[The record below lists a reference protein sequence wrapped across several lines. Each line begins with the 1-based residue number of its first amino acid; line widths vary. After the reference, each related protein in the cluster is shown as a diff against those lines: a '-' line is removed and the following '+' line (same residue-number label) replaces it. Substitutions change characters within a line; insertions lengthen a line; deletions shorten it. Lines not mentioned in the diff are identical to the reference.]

1 MVGYAADMKI
11 TDIRTISVEWPL
23 PSPVYD
29 ANYIMATKPALL
41 VEVETSDG
49 LVGIGEAA
57 HFGGPLVSTRT
68 VIEQELREHL
78 VGEDPRDIERLWEI
92 MHQRAYKH
100 GRGGVVVAAIS
111 GIDIALWD
119 VRGKLAGLPVWRLLG
134 GYRRRVPAYATG
146 GFYAAGKGRAELA
159 AEMQAYV
166 AHGFRAVKMKVG
178 RNSDVEGSPL
188 RAMAHRG
195 ECEVSLA
202 EDLARVRAVRDA
214 IGPDVRLMVD
224 ANGAWDV
231 PTAVRAGRALE
242 PLDVYWLEEPV
253 CPDDVAGSAAV
264 ADKIAIPIAGYET
277 CSYGRHAF
285 RDYIAARA
293 VHFVQPDVAWAGGLS
308 ETLKIAHLAQAW
320 SLPVAPHIHGSAV
333 AVAAAVHL
341 LGALP
346 NGSMAEMVFPAHPL
360 MAELAREPLV
370 VGADGFIELSE
381 RPGLG
386 IDLDPRIVAKY
397 RVQ

>member
-1 MVGYAADMKI
+1 MVGYAAGMKI
-11 TDIRTISVEWPL
+11 TDVRTISVEWPL
-23 PSPVYD
+23 PRPVYD
-29 ANYIMATKPALL
+29 ANYVMATKPALL
-41 VEVETSDG
+41 VEVETSAG
-49 LVGIGEAA
+49 LVGLGEAA

-68 VIEQELREHL
+68 VIEQELRPHI
-78 VGEDPRDIERLWEI
+78 VGEDPRDIERLWET

-100 GRGGVVVAAIS
+100 ARGGLLVAAIS

-119 VRGKLAGLPVWRLLG
+119 LRGKLAGMPVWRLLG

-146 GFYAAGKGRAELA
+146 GFYAEGKGRAELA
-159 AEMQAYV
+159 AEMRAYV

-195 ECEVSLA
+195 VCEVSLA
-202 EDLARVRAVRDA
+202 EDLARVRAVREA
-214 IGPDVRLMVD
+214 IGPDVRLMID

-242 PLDVYWLEEPV
+242 PLDVYWFEEPV
-253 CPDDVAGSAAV
+253 CPDDVAGSAVV
-264 ADKIAIPIAGYET
+264 ADKVAIPIAGYET
-277 CSYGRHAF
+277 CSYGRYAF

-293 VHFVQPDVAWAGGLS
+293 IHFVQPDVAWAGGLS
-308 ETLKIAHLAQAW
+308 ETLKIAHLAQA
-320 SLPVAPHIHGSAV
+320 SNLPVAPHIHGSAV

-370 VGADGFIELSE
+370 VGADGHIELSE

-386 IDLDPRIVAKY
+386 IELDPRIVAKY
-397 RVQ
+397 RVD